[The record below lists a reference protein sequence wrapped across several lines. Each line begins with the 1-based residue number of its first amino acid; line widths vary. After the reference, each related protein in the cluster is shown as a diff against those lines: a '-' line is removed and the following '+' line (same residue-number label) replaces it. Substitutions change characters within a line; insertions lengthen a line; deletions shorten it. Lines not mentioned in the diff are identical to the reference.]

1 MGLGELIFC
10 SAALLFGAYRLGY
23 EIESLRTL
31 SFVVIVFGNQ
41 ATTYN
46 NRERRRLWD
55 SRPSLWLAASSM
67 ADIGIASTL
76 AVGGIAMTPLPA
88 WLVAAT
94 LAAAVI
100 FALLLDLIKVPLF
113 ARLGFAP
120 SARPQHADTQLR
132 ALSYSASN
140 AENTPTQ

>member
-1 MGLGELIFC
+1 VY
-10 SAALLFGAYRLGY
+10 GAYRLGY
-23 EIESLRTL
+23 DIESLRTL
-31 SFVVIVFGNQ
+31 TFVVIVFGNQ

-46 NRERRRLWD
+46 NRERGRLWG

-67 ADIGIASTL
+67 VDIGIASTL
-76 AVGGIAMTPLPA
+76 AVGGIAMRPLPA

-100 FALLLDLIKVPLF
+100 FAFLLDLIKVPLF

-120 SARPQHADTQLR
+120 SARPA
-132 ALSYSASN
+132 
-140 AENTPTQ
+140 